1 MNHRGTGVTASKDAL
16 NEAIDF
22 AIASDVGWSRDTTG
36 VWGVH
41 QDDPAPYNR
50 LFGPVHP
57 RGGVSG
63 VIAQH
68 GNIIAEFGE
77 PNRADLTFSVAKAYL
92 ALLAGVA
99 YDQKLLEV
107 DQPIGDTLPGI
118 GFDDE
123 HNRRITWRHLLQ
135 QTSEWSGQCF
145 DIPDTVDH
153 FRSLAFAPVTTGRK
167 GQIRQ
172 LQTPGT
178 YWEYND
184 VRINQLS
191 LALLHLF
198 KKPLPDV
205 FRQAIAEPCGL
216 SDQWRWV
223 GYDHAWVEINGQRM
237 QSVPGGSH
245 WGGGV
250 SISSHDQLK
259 LTELLRAE
267 GMVNNTRVLSED
279 WIGQMRTP
287 CPIAPFYGYLVW
299 LNASQRIF
307 NTLSS
312 SAYFGMGAGGHFS
325 LVEPELDLTIVVRW
339 LDSNQANGFF
349 GRVVKAIGG
358 T

>member
-1 MNHRGTGVTASKDAL
+1 MTALNDTLKDAI
-16 NEAIDF
+16 EF
-22 AIASDVGWSRDTTG
+22 AMAHEVGWSRDTSG

-41 QDDPAPYNR
+41 QDDPPPHNR
-50 LFGPVHP
+50 LYGPVHA

-63 VIAQH
+63 VIGQH
-68 GNIIAEFGE
+68 GKVIAEFGD
-77 PNRADLTFSVAKAYL
+77 PTRADLTFSVAKAYL

-99 YDQKLLEV
+99 HDQKLLDV
-107 DQPIGDTLPGI
+107 DQRIGVALPGI

-123 HNRRITWRHLLQ
+123 HNRCITWRHLLQ

-153 FRSLAFAPVTTGRK
+153 YRSLAFAPVTTGRK
-167 GQIRQ
+167 GQVRK
-172 LQTPGT
+172 LQAPGT

-198 KKPLPDV
+198 KRPLPDV
-205 FRQAIAEPCGL
+205 FRQVIAEPCGL

-223 GYDHAWVEINGQRM
+223 GYDHAWLQINDQRV

-250 SISSHDQLK
+250 SISAHDQFR
-259 LTELLRAE
+259 LTELLRTN
-267 GMVNNTRVLSED
+267 GVVNGVRVLSED
-279 WIGQMRTP
+279 WIQQMRTP

-299 LNASQRIF
+299 LNESQRIF
-307 NTLSS
+307 NSLSP

-325 LVEPELDLTIVVRW
+325 LVEPDLDLTIVVRW
-339 LDSNQANGFF
+339 LDSNQANEFF
-349 GRVVKAIGG
+349 GRVAQAIRG